1 MHLRLKSIYKAFKQS
16 GASMSSGS
24 SGGGSSGGNMG
35 GKYSNALRS
44 LAEGSDGKD
53 TFSGSNFDQSM
64 ASEVAAVLQTASKSM
79 ASGKGTP
86 RKRLPDPS
94 PAGMRNVRSTTTPRL
109 PNSRAATDHY
119 FRKTQAEIEA
129 ANKAAEAEAEA
140 AAAALLAELDE
151 EQATTAN
158 AISKKSKKKKK
169 KKDKKQA
176 EQASAALE
184 TTTLLADHTKFASDD
199 QKNLQ
204 AQSLPKKKKKGGAAK
219 ENDLDEDSSDD
230 EMDFAQLIGGSKRSS
245 AAVEKKKD
253 AVEEKPAPPP
263 PKPKPKSPT
272 PPPPKEEPKP
282 NTDFDTE
289 LAVLLADDDEEGLE
303 AFLAK
308 LKGVPGL
315 SAARKTAKKALK
327 KIKEA
332 KQPKKES
339 PQPKAKKDSRSEV
352 TEVKA
357 KSAKSSKK
365 STVPSSENF
374 TTIVE
379 SAPDATNHQLPLL
392 QIVSRTNLGT
402 ARTGVSGNASV
413 PASARAECV
422 MHMSPVVVGWVIGK
436 GGSRIKD
443 MMEESGT
450 KIWIDQQSM
459 ADNEARVVYVSGK
472 RSCVD
477 NAVRLLKDLVSKAP
491 AAANG
496 SPTTSSA
503 VKDAI
508 DTPITES
515 IEPTKVSTKVASA
528 PASAPMPAA
537 PRVQSVPS
545 MSTAPAIVE
554 PHPSAEVTQPPASFA
569 EATVGASTATMTAQ
583 DVLPLTFTNQPPLTS
598 INPNDQNIHTPK
610 SNPMAPPQPMHDARQ
625 APTPLSWDMPIEQM
639 YGSEL
644 GPMAPLRPA
653 PQSIV
658 GTLPP
663 EPTYEGMGS
672 NSMLF
677 DSVTTEFACDPR
689 FVALLIGR
697 RGWNVKHIQAESGAN
712 INIDQD
718 REPPKI
724 RISGRSE
731 DVRKAE
737 QLVRD
742 VLKYPPA
749 QIHGGEY
756 ADIGPFAPEG
766 SDFVMTRSPSIEQ
779 VMMNGLFSGPPVA
792 SGLGDNLPR
801 RHEHCQSVA
810 DMRLV
815 QEKPSS
821 PTSMLRSVPGAP
833 PRSVLPPPPPALADV
848 PAANPMDDM
857 YANREEPMHQYGGPP
872 PPPEGRMN
880 NYSPS
885 HYHER
890 RERQQYEQQ
899 APPPP
904 PQHHQPPSN
913 SGTGSMYGGSP
924 SATRRISEYI
934 PPGGSS
940 GGGSPSSAGRGQS
953 IPEWGQAPRTREYST
968 LPPFTSDAR
977 QVSGGT
983 LPGDEGMIND
993 SFPGEIRDPFPGERP
1008 PSSGGLIPEPFS
1020 SGDRGYESGFSN
1032 TPSHSRQHD
1041 SAPPL
1046 RPSYPEQVPRHRE
1059 PQIPS
1064 HQRISDAGYGPP
1076 SNDYKGT
1083 DEYNDGSSGG
1093 WEQAHNNLMESGPS
1107 WTEPQQT
1114 QSQAPSQAPAP
1125 ATAHQQSNT
1134 PINSEPTFHNPFKE
1148 NPQNLDISTLLSDNK
1163 GAPSASNK
1171 ISDDS
1176 IMVDDFFSSLGQTTN
1191 DDGLLKALGDVSIAG
1206 AGTKNGNNNNN
1217 NNSGGRP
1224 SYFGNGL
1231 LNLDNKSGEDELSS
1245 MLNSRLGVYSN
1256 KN

>member
-1 MHLRLKSIYKAFKQS
+1 MRCGQRPSKRMEQLVHLRLKSIYKAFKQS

-24 SGGGSSGGNMG
+24 GGGGSSGGNMG

-79 ASGKGTP
+79 AAGKGSP
-86 RKRLPDPS
+86 RKRLPDPA
-94 PAGMRNVRSTTTPRL
+94 PAGIRNVRSTTTPRL
-109 PNSRAATDHY
+109 PNSRAANDTY

-151 EQATTAN
+151 EKATTAN
-158 AISKKSKKKKK
+158 ATSKKSKKKKK

-176 EQASAALE
+176 EQASTALE
-184 TTTLLADHTKFASDD
+184 TTPPLADDFKLASDD

-204 AQSLPKKKKKGGAAK
+204 PPPLPKKKKKGGAAK
-219 ENDLDEDSSDD
+219 ETDLDEDSSDD

-253 AVEEKPAPPP
+253 VVEEKPAPPP

-289 LAVLLADDDEEGLE
+289 LAVLLADDDEDGLE

-332 KQPKKES
+332 KQPKKEP

-379 SAPDATNHQLPLL
+379 SAPDAANHQLPLL

-422 MHMSPVVVGWVIGK
+422 MHMSPIVVGWVIGK

-491 AAANG
+491 AAASG

-503 VKDAI
+503 VKETT
-508 DTPITES
+508 DTPINES
-515 IEPTKVSTKVASA
+515 SEPTKLSTTVVSA
-528 PASAPMPAA
+528 PVSAPMPA
-537 PRVQSVPS
+537 VSS
-545 MSTAPAIVE
+545 MSTAQAIVE
-554 PHPSAEVTQPPASFA
+554 PHQSAEVTQPPASFA

-583 DVLPLTFTNQPPLTS
+583 DVPPPNFTNQPPLTS
-598 INPNDQNIHTPK
+598 INPNVEMQNVHAPT
-610 SNPMAPPQPMHDARQ
+610 SNPIPPPHPMYDARQ
-625 APTPLSWDMPIEQM
+625 DPTPLSWDMSIEQM

-644 GPMAPLRPA
+644 GPMAPLRPT
-653 PQSIV
+653 PQSIL

-663 EPTYEGMGS
+663 EPTFEGMGS
-672 NSMLF
+672 SSMLF

-749 QIHGGEY
+749 QIHGGEF
-756 ADIGPFAPEG
+756 ADLGPFGPDG
-766 SDFVMTRSPSIEQ
+766 SDFGMTRSPSIEQ
-779 VMMNGLFSGPPVA
+779 VMMNGLFSGPPVTA
-792 SGLGDNLPR
+792 GLGDNLPR

-821 PTSMLRSVPGAP
+821 PTSMLRSVPGGP

-857 YANREEPMHQYGGPP
+857 YASHEEPMHQYGGPP
-872 PPPEGRMN
+872 PPSEGRMVRL
-880 NYSPS
+880 YCFIRTS
-885 HYHER
+885 EF
-890 RERQQYEQQ
+890 
-899 APPPP
+899 A
-904 PQHHQPPSN
+904 
-913 SGTGSMYGGSP
+913 
-924 SATRRISEYI
+924 SA
-934 PPGGSS
+934 
-940 GGGSPSSAGRGQS
+940 
-953 IPEWGQAPRTREYST
+953 
-968 LPPFTSDAR
+968 
-977 QVSGGT
+977 
-983 LPGDEGMIND
+983 
-993 SFPGEIRDPFPGERP
+993 
-1008 PSSGGLIPEPFS
+1008 
-1020 SGDRGYESGFSN
+1020 
-1032 TPSHSRQHD
+1032 HSQF
-1041 SAPPL
+1041 L
-1046 RPSYPEQVPRHRE
+1046 
-1059 PQIPS
+1059 
-1064 HQRISDAGYGPP
+1064 
-1076 SNDYKGT
+1076 
-1083 DEYNDGSSGG
+1083 
-1093 WEQAHNNLMESGPS
+1093 
-1107 WTEPQQT
+1107 
-1114 QSQAPSQAPAP
+1114 
-1125 ATAHQQSNT
+1125 
-1134 PINSEPTFHNPFKE
+1134 
-1148 NPQNLDISTLLSDNK
+1148 
-1163 GAPSASNK
+1163 
-1171 ISDDS
+1171 
-1176 IMVDDFFSSLGQTTN
+1176 
-1191 DDGLLKALGDVSIAG
+1191 
-1206 AGTKNGNNNNN
+1206 
-1217 NNSGGRP
+1217 
-1224 SYFGNGL
+1224 
-1231 LNLDNKSGEDELSS
+1231 
-1245 MLNSRLGVYSN
+1245 
-1256 KN
+1256 

>member
-24 SGGGSSGGNMG
+24 GGGGSSGGNMG

-94 PAGMRNVRSTTTPRL
+94 PAGMRNVRSTATPRL
-109 PNSRAATDHY
+109 PNSRAATDQY

-158 AISKKSKKKKK
+158 AVSKKSKKKKK

-184 TTTLLADHTKFASDD
+184 TTTPRADDNKSASED
-199 QKNLQ
+199 KKHLQ
-204 AQSLPKKKKKGGAAK
+204 AQSLSKKKKKGGAAK
-219 ENDLDEDSSDD
+219 ETDLDEDSSDD

-253 AVEEKPAPPP
+253 AVEDKPAPTPL
-263 PKPKPKSPT
+263 KPKPKSPT

-289 LAVLLADDDEEGLE
+289 LAVLLADDDEDGLE

-496 SPTTSSA
+496 SPTTSSTL
-503 VKDAI
+503 KDTA

-515 IEPTKVSTKVASA
+515 SETNLSTKVASA
-528 PASAPMPAA
+528 SASASMPAA
-537 PRVQSVPS
+537 SRVQLVSS
-545 MSTAPAIVE
+545 ISTAPAIVE
-554 PHPSAEVTQPPASFA
+554 PHPSVEVTQPPTSFA
-569 EATVGASTATMTAQ
+569 EATVGASTATTTAQ
-583 DVLPLTFTNQPPLTS
+583 DVLPPTFTNQPPLTS
-598 INPNDQNIHTPK
+598 IDPNVEMQNVHAPT
-610 SNPMAPPQPMHDARQ
+610 SNHPIPAQQPMHDARQ

-653 PQSIV
+653 PQSIL

-663 EPTYEGMGS
+663 EPTYEGAGS
-672 NSMLF
+672 SSMLF
-677 DSVTTEFACDPR
+677 DCVTTEFACDPR

-766 SDFVMTRSPSIEQ
+766 SDFGMTRSPSIEQ
-779 VMMNGLFSGPPVA
+779 VMMNGLFTGPSVTA
-792 SGLGDNLPR
+792 GLGDNLPR

-821 PTSMLRSVPGAP
+821 PTSMLRSVPGGP

-857 YANREEPMHQYGGPP
+857 YASREEPMHQYGGPP
-872 PPPEGRMN
+872 QPSEGRMVRL
-880 NYSPS
+880 
-885 HYHER
+885 HYLM
-890 RERQQYEQQ
+890 QT
-899 APPPP
+899 
-904 PQHHQPPSN
+904 SK
-913 SGTGSMYGGSP
+913 
-924 SATRRISEYI
+924 
-934 PPGGSS
+934 
-940 GGGSPSSAGRGQS
+940 
-953 IPEWGQAPRTREYST
+953 ST
-968 LPPFTSDAR
+968 S
-977 QVSGGT
+977 
-983 LPGDEGMIND
+983 
-993 SFPGEIRDPFPGERP
+993 
-1008 PSSGGLIPEPFS
+1008 
-1020 SGDRGYESGFSN
+1020 
-1032 TPSHSRQHD
+1032 SHS
-1041 SAPPL
+1041 
-1046 RPSYPEQVPRHRE
+1046 
-1059 PQIPS
+1059 
-1064 HQRISDAGYGPP
+1064 
-1076 SNDYKGT
+1076 
-1083 DEYNDGSSGG
+1083 
-1093 WEQAHNNLMESGPS
+1093 
-1107 WTEPQQT
+1107 
-1114 QSQAPSQAPAP
+1114 
-1125 ATAHQQSNT
+1125 
-1134 PINSEPTFHNPFKE
+1134 
-1148 NPQNLDISTLLSDNK
+1148 LL
-1163 GAPSASNK
+1163 
-1171 ISDDS
+1171 
-1176 IMVDDFFSSLGQTTN
+1176 F
-1191 DDGLLKALGDVSIAG
+1191 
-1206 AGTKNGNNNNN
+1206 
-1217 NNSGGRP
+1217 
-1224 SYFGNGL
+1224 
-1231 LNLDNKSGEDELSS
+1231 
-1245 MLNSRLGVYSN
+1245 
-1256 KN
+1256 